1 MENTHLRGASTRN
14 SSAGN
19 PGVPRRPSSSFRVT
33 AYPGRLRTSAGGVTR
48 NVLENLARLG
58 VRTRLVSAVG
68 ADLYGEM
75 VLRQSAAAG
84 IDISGVVTVPG
95 EASSCYISVL
105 DQKGDMLVAMSDM
118 GILEH
123 VTPELV
129 RSLGEQLRGAAAVVC
144 DPCLP
149 AGTVAAVIR
158 EAGST
163 PVFLDP
169 VSTSYARKVRPLA
182 GGLFCVKPNR
192 IELGVLADMETD
204 TAGDIERACEA
215 LLSRGTRRVAVSLGE
230 KGCYYADAEGRR
242 LLRALHPVELMAN
255 ANGAGD
261 AFMAGLVYGF
271 VRGLSPE
278 EGLNFALGA
287 GSLAVASELTINP
300 AMSEAAVRE
309 LLRENGI
316 LCKD

>member
-1 MENTHLRGASTRN
+1 MSEPYVLGIGAANIDVHGKSRAPIVMRDSN
-14 SSAGN
+14 
-19 PGVPRRPSSSFRVT
+19 
-33 AYPGRLRTSAGGVTR
+33 PGRLRTSAGGVTR

-84 IDISGVVTVPG
+84 IDISEVLTVPG

-118 GILEH
+118 GILSP

-129 RSLGEQLRGAAAVVC
+129 RSLGERLRGAAAVVC

-149 AGTVAAVIR
+149 AATVAAVIR
-158 EAGST
+158 EAGDT

-182 GGLFCVKPNR
+182 GGLFCLKPNR

-204 TAGDIERACEA
+204 SPEGIERACEA
-215 LLSRGTRRVAVSLGE
+215 LLSRGTRRGAVSLGE
-230 KGCYYADAEGRR
+230 KGCYYADAAGRR

-261 AFMAGLVYGF
+261 AFMAGLVYGC
-271 VRGLSPE
+271 VRGCSPE
-278 EGLNFALGA
+278 ESLNFALGA

>member
-1 MENTHLRGASTRN
+1 MTPKSAPLAQKVSEELISYIMEQDLKAGDRLPNEYALARILGVGRGTVREAVK
-14 SSAGN
+14 A
-19 PGVPRRPSSSFRVT
+19 
-33 AYPGRLRTSAGGVTR
+33 LITR

-84 IDISGVVTVPG
+84 IDISEVLTVPG

-118 GILEH
+118 GILSH

-129 RSLGEQLRGAAAVVC
+129 RSLGERLRSAAAVVC

-149 AGTVAAVIR
+149 SETVAAVIR
-158 EAGST
+158 EAGDT

-182 GGLFCVKPNR
+182 GGLFCLKPNR
-192 IELGVLADMETD
+192 IELGVLADIETD
-204 TAGDIERACEA
+204 SPGGIERAC
-215 LLSRGTRRVAVSLGE
+215 
-230 KGCYYADAEGRR
+230 
-242 LLRALHPVELMAN
+242 
-255 ANGAGD
+255 
-261 AFMAGLVYGF
+261 
-271 VRGLSPE
+271 
-278 EGLNFALGA
+278 
-287 GSLAVASELTINP
+287 
-300 AMSEAAVRE
+300 
-309 LLRENGI
+309 
-316 LCKD
+316 

>member
-1 MENTHLRGASTRN
+1 MSEEFVLGIGGANIDVHGKSRVPVVMRD
-14 SSAGN
+14 SN
-19 PGVPRRPSSSFRVT
+19 PGH
-33 AYPGRLRTSAGGVTR
+33 LRTSAGGVTR
-48 NVLENLARLG
+48 NVMENLSRLG
-58 VRTRLVSAVG
+58 LRTKLISAVG

-75 VLRQSAAAG
+75 VLRSSAAAG

-95 EASSCYISVL
+95 AASSCYISVL

-118 GILEH
+118 GILEN

-129 RSLGEQLRGAAAVVC
+129 RANVEQLRRAAAIVC

-149 AGTVAAVIR
+149 AETVAEIIVQ
-158 EAGST
+158 AGDT

-169 VSTSYARKVRPLA
+169 VSTSYARKVRPLV

-192 IELGVLADMETD
+192 IELGVLADTETNSSQ
-204 TAGDIERACEA
+204 DIERACDI
-215 LLSRGTRRVAVSLGE
+215 LLSKGTKRVAVSLGE
-230 KGCYYADAEGRR
+230 RGCYYADAQGHR

-261 AFMAGLVYGF
+261 AFMAGLVYAY
-271 VRGLSPE
+271 VNGLGPE
-278 EGLNFALGA
+278 EGLDFANAA

-300 AMSEAAVRE
+300 DMSEENVLR
-309 LLRENGI
+309 LLRENQNMQ
-316 LCKD
+316 

>member
-1 MENTHLRGASTRN
+1 M
-14 SSAGN
+14 
-19 PGVPRRPSSSFRVT
+19 
-33 AYPGRLRTSAGGVTR
+33 
-48 NVLENLARLG
+48 
-58 VRTRLVSAVG
+58 
-68 ADLYGEM
+68 
-75 VLRQSAAAG
+75 
-84 IDISGVVTVPG
+84 
-95 EASSCYISVL
+95 
-105 DQKGDMLVAMSDM
+105 
-118 GILEH
+118 
-123 VTPELV
+123 
-129 RSLGEQLRGAAAVVC
+129 
-144 DPCLP
+144 
-149 AGTVAAVIR
+149 
-158 EAGST
+158 
-163 PVFLDP
+163 
-169 VSTSYARKVRPLA
+169 RPLA
-182 GGLFCVKPNR
+182 GGLFCLKPNR

-204 TAGDIERACEA
+204 SPEGIERACEA

-309 LLRENGI
+309 LLGENGI

>member
-1 MENTHLRGASTRN
+1 MSEPYVLGIGAANIDVHGKSRAPIVMRDSN
-14 SSAGN
+14 
-19 PGVPRRPSSSFRVT
+19 
-33 AYPGRLRTSAGGVTR
+33 PGRLRTSAGGVTR

-84 IDISGVVTVPG
+84 IDISEVLTVPG

-118 GILEH
+118 GILSH

-129 RSLGEQLRGAAAVVC
+129 RSLGERLRSAAAVVC

-149 AGTVAAVIR
+149 SETVAAVIR
-158 EAGST
+158 EAGDT

-182 GGLFCVKPNR
+182 GGLFCLKPNR

-204 TAGDIERACEA
+204 SPEGIERACEA

-230 KGCYYADAEGRR
+230 KGCYYA
-242 LLRALHPVELMAN
+242 
-255 ANGAGD
+255 
-261 AFMAGLVYGF
+261 
-271 VRGLSPE
+271 LS
-278 EGLNFALGA
+278 L
-287 GSLAVASELTINP
+287 IH
-300 AMSEAAVRE
+300 
-309 LLRENGI
+309 I
-316 LCKD
+316 

>member
-1 MENTHLRGASTRN
+1 MSEPYVLGIGAANIDVHGKSRAPIVMRDSN
-14 SSAGN
+14 
-19 PGVPRRPSSSFRVT
+19 
-33 AYPGRLRTSAGGVTR
+33 PGRLRTSAGGVTR

-84 IDISGVVTVPG
+84 IDISEVLTVPG

-118 GILEH
+118 GILSH

-129 RSLGEQLRGAAAVVC
+129 RSLGERLRGAAAVVC

-149 AGTVAAVIR
+149 SETVAAVIR
-158 EAGST
+158 EAGDT

-182 GGLFCVKPNR
+182 GGLFCLKPNR

-204 TAGDIERACEA
+204 SSEGIERACEA

-242 LLRALHPVELMAN
+242 LLRALHRRRRRLHGRTRLRLRARPQPRGEPQLRPRRRLSRRRERAHHKPRH
-255 ANGAGD
+255 
-261 AFMAGLVYGF
+261 
-271 VRGLSPE
+271 VRGRRPGAAPGKWNFMQRLEPRVPTSP
-278 EGLNFALGA
+278 
-287 GSLAVASELTINP
+287 AS
-300 AMSEAAVRE
+300 M
-309 LLRENGI
+309 
-316 LCKD
+316 

>member
-1 MENTHLRGASTRN
+1 M
-14 SSAGN
+14 
-19 PGVPRRPSSSFRVT
+19 
-33 AYPGRLRTSAGGVTR
+33 
-48 NVLENLARLG
+48 
-58 VRTRLVSAVG
+58 
-68 ADLYGEM
+68 
-75 VLRQSAAAG
+75 
-84 IDISGVVTVPG
+84 
-95 EASSCYISVL
+95 
-105 DQKGDMLVAMSDM
+105 
-118 GILEH
+118 
-123 VTPELV
+123 
-129 RSLGEQLRGAAAVVC
+129 RSLGERLRSAAAVVC

-149 AGTVAAVIR
+149 SETVAAVIR
-158 EAGST
+158 EAGDT

-182 GGLFCVKPNR
+182 GGLFCLKPNR

-204 TAGDIERACEA
+204 SPEGIERACEA

-261 AFMAGLVYGF
+261 AFMAGLVYGC

>member
-1 MENTHLRGASTRN
+1 MRMN
-14 SSAGN
+14 
-19 PGVPRRPSSSFRVT
+19 
-33 AYPGRLRTSAGGVTR
+33 
-48 NVLENLARLG
+48 RLG
-58 VRTRLVSAVG
+58 NSDLVVSAVG

-84 IDISGVVTVPG
+84 IDISEVLTVPG

-118 GILEH
+118 GILSH

-129 RSLGEQLRGAAAVVC
+129 RSLGERLRSAAAVVC

-149 AGTVAAVIR
+149 LETVAAVIR
-158 EAGST
+158 EAGDT

-182 GGLFCVKPNR
+182 GGLFCLKPNR

-204 TAGDIERACEA
+204 SPEGIERACEA

-242 LLRALHPVELMAN
+242 LLRALLDGVVEGEIAN
-255 ANGAGD
+255 ERAALLCAAQRWN
-261 AFMAGLVYGF
+261 LQ
-271 VRGLSPE
+271 E
-278 EGLNFALGA
+278 EE
-287 GSLAVASELTINP
+287 SC
-300 AMSEAAVRE
+300 R
-309 LLRENGI
+309 
-316 LCKD
+316 

>member
-1 MENTHLRGASTRN
+1 MSEPYVLGIGAANIDVHGKSRVPIVMRD
-14 SSAGN
+14 SN
-19 PGVPRRPSSSFRVT
+19 PGH
-33 AYPGRLRTSAGGVTR
+33 LRTSAGGVTR

-58 VRTRLVSAVG
+58 VRTKLISAVG

-75 VLRQSAAAG
+75 VLRSSASAG

-95 EASSCYISVL
+95 AASSCYISVL

-118 GILEH
+118 GILEN

-129 RSLGEQLRGAAAVVC
+129 RSHGDELRAAEAVVC

-149 AGTVAAVIR
+149 VETIEAIIS
-158 EAGST
+158 EAGDT

-169 VSTSYARKVRPLA
+169 VSTSYARKVRHLV
-182 GGLFCVKPNR
+182 GGLSCIKPNR

-204 TAGDIERACEA
+204 SPEGIERACEA

>member
-1 MENTHLRGASTRN
+1 M
-14 SSAGN
+14 
-19 PGVPRRPSSSFRVT
+19 
-33 AYPGRLRTSAGGVTR
+33 
-48 NVLENLARLG
+48 LENLARLG

-84 IDISGVVTVPG
+84 IDISEVLTVPG

-118 GILEH
+118 GILSH

-129 RSLGEQLRGAAAVVC
+129 RSLGERLRGAAAVVC

-149 AGTVAAVIR
+149 SETVAAVIR
-158 EAGST
+158 EAGDT

-182 GGLFCVKPNR
+182 GGLFCLKPNR

-204 TAGDIERACEA
+204 SPEGIERACEA

-261 AFMAGLVYGF
+261 AFMAGLVYGC

>member
-1 MENTHLRGASTRN
+1 MSEPYVLGIGAANIDVHGKSRAPIVMRDSN
-14 SSAGN
+14 
-19 PGVPRRPSSSFRVT
+19 
-33 AYPGRLRTSAGGVTR
+33 PGRLRTSAGGVTR

-84 IDISGVVTVPG
+84 IDISEVLTVPG

-118 GILEH
+118 GILSH

-129 RSLGEQLRGAAAVVC
+129 RSLGERLRGAAAVVC

-149 AGTVAAVIR
+149 SETVAAVIR
-158 EAGST
+158 EAGDT

-169 VSTSYARKVRPLA
+169 VSTSYARKVPPLA

-192 IELGVLADMETD
+192 IELSVLADMETD
-204 TAGDIERACEA
+204 SPEGIERACEA